1 MMYNIPERNARV
13 KKLLQDT
20 YPATKISVTKGAGTA
35 GHWVEIVF
43 HRRVQQPKGMSYPTV
58 EQAIEDLIIGAGIP
72 ISTYPGDGFSGG
84 GKCISIRM
92 PH

>member
-1 MMYNIPERNARV
+1 MYDITERNARV

-20 YPATKISVTKGAGTA
+20 YPATKIGVTKGDGTA
-35 GHWVEIVF
+35 ARWIMIVF
-43 HRRVQQPKGMSYPTV
+43 HRRVEQPKGMNYPTV

-72 ISTYPGDGFSGG
+72 VSTYPGDGQMPG

-92 PH
+92 PSR